1 MLDFCFYEGLLFKGD
16 GTISSANTFVLRRL
30 LLAIKGGDTKG
41 FANVIRIVFETGF
54 QGEIGNSNT
63 DL

>member
-1 MLDFCFYEGLLFKGD
+1 MSALMLDFCFYEGLLCKGG

-30 LLAIKGGDTKG
+30 LLAIKEGDTKG

-54 QGEIGNSNT
+54 
-63 DL
+63 

>member
-1 MLDFCFYEGLLFKGD
+1 MLDFYFYEGLLFKGD

-30 LLAIKGGDTKG
+30 LLAIKEGDTKG

-54 QGEIGNSNT
+54 
-63 DL
+63 